1 MGFVDVAR
9 LPSAPFSPGTNSEK
23 TDAHLAGHDIV
34 LGIMHFRFLALA
46 AAALLTLAQNTA
58 AQTQFKYPA
67 APTSNQVDDYNGV
80 KVADPYRPL
89 ENPDSPQSR
98 AWIEAENKITFD
110 FLKTIPERDG
120 IKKRLTEIWDYE
132 RFAVPFKEDGRYF
145 FSKNAGLQNQNVIY
159 TTTNFSGTP
168 RELLDPNL
176 LAKDGTIALGGL
188 DVTNDARLMAYG
200 LATAGSDWQEWK
212 VRDVGTGKDRPDL
225 VDWVKFS
232 NASWKKDG
240 SGFFYS
246 RYDKPDEKNKLRSQ
260 VYNHKLFFHQ
270 LGTPQSRDKLI
281 YERPDQK
288 EWLFNAEVTDDG
300 RYLIITVQR
309 GTDPKNR
316 IFYKNLAD
324 PNSKVI
330 ELLDKADAEYNFIDN
345 EGSVFV
351 FRTNLDAP
359 LGRII
364 SIDTSKPLPPKVDEL
379 VPESRDK
386 LEAVSSVGERFVA
399 VYLKD
404 ARSAVKLFKRDG
416 SADGEIALPGL
427 GTAAG
432 FSGKRKD
439 RETFYSFT
447 SFTTP
452 TEIFRYDF
460 DERASELLFKPN
472 VKFNPDDYTTEQ
484 VFYQSAD
491 GTRVPMFISYK
502 KGMKRD
508 GRTPTYLY
516 GYGGFDISSTPSFSP
531 ANLVW
536 MELGG
541 IYAVANLRGGGEYG
555 EKWHEAGMLRTKQNV
570 FDDFIGAAKYL
581 IDNKFTSTSKLVIGG
596 GSNGGLL
603 IGACMTQRPDLFG
616 AALPNVGVM
625 DMLRFQK
632 FTIGWAWTSDYGS
645 ADKPDDFAYLYA
657 YSPLHHIAKGCCYP
671 ATFITTADHDDR
683 VVPAHSFKF
692 AATLQAAQGCGKPI
706 LIRIE
711 TKAGHGAGKPTTKI
725 IEETA
730 DRWAFLFKEL
740 RMKASK

>member
-1 MGFVDVAR
+1 MLIPAVF
-9 LPSAPFSPGTNSEK
+9 
-23 TDAHLAGHDIV
+23 DIV
-34 LGIMHFRFLALA
+34 AGIMHFKFLAFA
-46 AAALLTLAQNTA
+46 AVALVTLVQNTD
-58 AQTQFKYPA
+58 AQTQFKYPPGPA
-67 APTSNQVDDYNGV
+67 NNQVDDYNGV

-89 ENPDSPQSR
+89 ENPDSPESR

-120 IKKRLTEIWDYE
+120 IRKRLTEVWDYE
-132 RFAVPFKEDGRYF
+132 RFGVPFKEDGHYF
-145 FSKNAGLQNQNVIY
+145 FSKNSGLQNQNVIY
-159 TTTNFSGTP
+159 TTTNLSGAS

-188 DVTNDARLMAYG
+188 DVTDDARLMAYG
-200 LATAGSDWQEWK
+200 LATAGSDWQQWK
-212 VRDVGTGKDRPDL
+212 VRDVGTGKDRQDL
-225 VDWVKFS
+225 LDWVKFS

-260 VYNHKLFFHQ
+260 VYNHKLFFHR
-270 LGTPQSRDKLI
+270 LGTQQSQDKLI

-300 RYLIITVQR
+300 RYLIISVQR

-324 PNSKVI
+324 PNSKVV
-330 ELLDKADAEYNFIDN
+330 ELLDKADAEYDFIDN
-345 EGSVFV
+345 EGPVFV
-351 FRTNLDAP
+351 FRTNLGAP

-364 SIDTSKPLPPKVDEL
+364 SIDTSKSLPPKVDQL
-379 VPESRDK
+379 VPESKDK
-386 LEAVSSVGERFVA
+386 LEAVSSVGDRFVA
-399 VYLKD
+399 VCLKD
-404 ARSAVKLFKRDG
+404 AHSAVKLFKRDG

-432 FSGKRKD
+432 FTGKHQD

-460 DERASELLFKPN
+460 DKRASELLFKPN

-484 VFYQSAD
+484 VFYHSAD

-508 GRTPTYLY
+508 GQTPTYLY
-516 GYGGFDISSTPSFSP
+516 GYGGFDISSTPSFAP

-536 MELGG
+536 MEMGG

-555 EKWHEAGMLRTKQNV
+555 ENWHEAGMLHTKQNV
-570 FDDFIGAAKYL
+570 FDDFIAAARYL
-581 IDNKFTSTSKLVIGG
+581 IDNKFTSTSKLAIGG

-603 IGACMTQRPDLFG
+603 VGACMTQRPDLFG

-645 ADKPDDFAYLYA
+645 SEKPDDFAYLYA

-692 AATLQAAQGCGKPI
+692 AATLQAAQGCDKPV

-725 IEETA
+725 IEETV
-730 DRWAFLFKEL
+730 DRWAFLVKEL
-740 RMKASK
+740 GMKLSK

>member
-1 MGFVDVAR
+1 
-9 LPSAPFSPGTNSEK
+9 
-23 TDAHLAGHDIV
+23 
-34 LGIMHFRFLALA
+34 MHFRFLAPAAVTLLA
-46 AAALLTLAQNTA
+46 LVQNA
-58 AQTQFKYPA
+58 SAEAQFKYPA

-80 KVADPYRPL
+80 KVADPYQPL
-89 ENPDSPQSR
+89 EKPDSPESR
-98 AWIEAENKITFD
+98 AWIEAENKITLD
-110 FLKTIPERDG
+110 FLKTIPERDE
-120 IKKRLTEIWDYE
+120 IKKRLTQVWDYE
-132 RFAVPFKEDGRYF
+132 RFGVPFKEDGHYF
-145 FSKNAGLQNQNVIY
+145 FSKNTGLQNQNVLY
-159 TTTNFSGTP
+159 TTTNFSEAP

-176 LAKDGTIALGGL
+176 LAKDGTIALDGL
-188 DVTNDARLMAYG
+188 DVTEDARLMAYG
-200 LATAGSDWQEWK
+200 LATAGSDWQQWK
-212 VRDVGTGKDRPDL
+212 VRDVTTGKDRQDL
-225 VDWVKFS
+225 LDWVKFS

-246 RYDKPDEKNKLRSQ
+246 RYDKPDEKDKLRSQ
-260 VYNHKLFFHQ
+260 VYNHKLFFHR
-270 LGTPQSRDKLI
+270 LGTPQWQDKLI
-281 YERPDQK
+281 YQRPDQK

-316 IFYKNLAD
+316 IFYKNVAD
-324 PNSKVI
+324 PNSKVV
-330 ELLDKADAEYNFIDN
+330 ELLDKADAEYNFVDN
-345 EGSVFV
+345 EGPVFV

-364 SIDTSKPLPPKVDEL
+364 SIDTSKPVKIGEL
-379 VPESRDK
+379 VPESKDK
-386 LEAVSSVGERFVA
+386 LEAVSSVGDRFVA
-399 VYLKD
+399 VYLQD
-404 ARSAVKLFKRDG
+404 AHSAVKLFKRDG
-416 SADGEIALPGL
+416 SPDGEIALPGL
-427 GTAAG
+427 GTATG
-432 FSGKRKD
+432 FTGKQKD

-460 DERASELLFKPN
+460 DKHASELLFRPK
-472 VKFNPDDYTTEQ
+472 VKFSPDDYTTEQ

-508 GRTPTYLY
+508 GQTPTYLY
-516 GYGGFDISSTPSFSP
+516 GYGGFDISSTPSFAP

-536 MELGG
+536 MEMGG

-555 EKWHEAGMLRTKQNV
+555 EKWHEGGMLHTKQNV
-570 FDDFIGAAKYL
+570 FDDFIAASQYL
-581 IDNKFTSTSKLVIGG
+581 IDNKFTSTQKLSIGG

-603 IGACMTQRPDLFG
+603 VGACITQRPDLFG
-616 AALPNVGVM
+616 VALPNVGVM

-657 YSPLHHIAKGCCYP
+657 YSPLHHIANGCCYP
-671 ATFITTADHDDR
+671 ATLITTADHDDR

-692 AATLQAAQGCGKPI
+692 AATLQAAQGCDKPT

-730 DRWAFLFKEL
+730 DRWAFLVKEL
-740 RMKASK
+740 GMKVSK

>member
-1 MGFVDVAR
+1 MLLVKMTS
-9 LPSAPFSPGTNSEK
+9 LNSRVSCRRNIEK
-23 TDAHLAGHDIV
+23 TDAHLVGVDIV
-34 LGIMHFRFLALA
+34 GGIMQLKFLTF
-46 AAALLTLAQNTA
+46 AAALLLTLAHNTP

-80 KVADPYRPL
+80 KVEDPYRPL
-89 ENPDSPQSR
+89 ENPDSPKSR
-98 AWIEAENKITFD
+98 AWIDAENKITFD
-110 FLKTIPERDG
+110 FLKAIPERDG

-132 RFAVPFKEDGRYF
+132 RFSAPFKESGRYF
-145 FSKNAGLQNQNVIY
+145 FSKNSGLQNQNVLY
-159 TTTNFSGTP
+159 TTTNFSEAP

-188 DVTNDARLMAYG
+188 DVTDDARLMAYG
-200 LATAGSDWQEWK
+200 LATAGSDWQQWK

-225 VDWVKFS
+225 LDWVKFS

-246 RYDKPDEKNKLRSQ
+246 RYDKPDEKSKLRSQ
-260 VYNHKLFFHQ
+260 VYNHKLFFHR
-270 LGTPQSRDKLI
+270 LGTRQSQDKLI

-316 IFYKNLAD
+316 IFYKDLAD
-324 PNSKVI
+324 QKSKVV
-330 ELLDKADAEYNFIDN
+330 ELLDKANAEYNFIDN
-345 EGSVFV
+345 EGPVFI

-364 SIDTSKPLPPKVDEL
+364 SIDTSKPLKIDEL
-379 VPESRDK
+379 VPESKDK
-386 LEAVSSVGERFVA
+386 LEGVTSVGDRFVA

-404 ARSAVKLFKRDG
+404 AHSAVKLFKKDG
-416 SADGEIALPGL
+416 SADGEIELPGL
-427 GTAAG
+427 GTVAG
-432 FSGKRKD
+432 FAGKRKD

-460 DERASELLFKPN
+460 DKRASELLFKPN

-508 GRTPTYLY
+508 GQTPTYLY
-516 GYGGFDISSTPSFSP
+516 GYGGFDISSTPSFAP

-536 MELGG
+536 MEMGG
-541 IYAVANLRGGGEYG
+541 TYAVANLRGGGEYG
-555 EKWHEAGMLRTKQNV
+555 EKWHEAGMLHTKQNV
-570 FDDFIGAAKYL
+570 FDDFIAAAQYL
-581 IDNKFTSTSKLVIGG
+581 VDNKFTSTPKLSIGG

-603 IGACMTQRPDLFG
+603 VGACITQRPDLFG

-645 ADKPDDFAYLYA
+645 ADKPDDFEYLYA
-657 YSPLHHIAKGCCYP
+657 YSPLHHIARGCCYP

-692 AATLQAAQGCGKPI
+692 AATLQAAQGCDKPT

-730 DRWAFLFKEL
+730 DRWAFLVKEL
-740 RMKASK
+740 GMKVSK